1 MAFSLQCRNS
11 ILILSNHLFFW
22 AWQEGFI
29 CLRPSD
35 LFLYSARNDVES
47 ISSSLF
53 HTYTT
58 IMLEQD
64 AYAWLAFSFS
74 FGFIALVLLL
84 QSIHHWHIL
93 PFAIYALFIMIGHL
107 YIAITPYFSQPN
119 IPWSDQEPI
128 ITQLPAISILAF
140 AGIVDWQ
147 VVYVRFIN
155 TASKN
160 YRRWG
165 SLHPVN
171 MIDEKSDEDSMNDT
185 STVVFQLPSE
195 YHHTNYIEAI
205 TSTTATPFL
214 LSAFAI
220 WIYISAIIIYGVATL
235 AFVVC
240 KTTIADAQISALISA
255 ICMTIMASFTLFN
268 AIAVVY
274 TGSTCHSKEIAWI
287 MGQNRRDAVILFLMP
302 LLFMVAMTSATA
314 ISWTAYKQTTDPAI
328 KPFATILDSG
338 DQDVAKW
345 IILKSF
351 AVYLPLI
358 ILLIC
363 CSLKRKKSKLT
374 VDEHQKILTH
384 QSNTLINKSCVNQ

>member
-1 MAFSLQCRNS
+1 
-11 ILILSNHLFFW
+11 
-22 AWQEGFI
+22 
-29 CLRPSD
+29 
-35 LFLYSARNDVES
+35 
-47 ISSSLF
+47 
-53 HTYTT
+53 
-58 IMLEQD
+58 MLEQD
-64 AYAWLAFSFS
+64 ASAWLAFSFL
-74 FGFIALVLLL
+74 FGFISLVLLL
-84 QSIHHWHIL
+84 QSTHHWHIL

-107 YIAITPYFSQPN
+107 YIAITPYFSQSN
-119 IPWSDQEPI
+119 IPWKDQEPI
-128 ITQLPAISILAF
+128 VTQLPAISILAF

-165 SLHPVN
+165 SLHPMN
-171 MIDEKSDEDSMNDT
+171 MIDEKSDEDSMSDT
-185 STVVFQLPSE
+185 STIILQLPSE
-195 YHHTNYIEAI
+195 YHHINYVEVI
-205 TSTTATPFL
+205 TSSTSTPFL
-214 LSAFAI
+214 LSAFTI
-220 WIYISAIIIYGVATL
+220 WIYISAIAIYGVTTL

-240 KTTIADAQISALISA
+240 KTTITDAQISALISA
-255 ICMTIMASFTLFN
+255 ICITIMASFTLFN

-274 TGSTCHSKEIAWI
+274 TGSKCHSKEIAWI
-287 MGQNRRDAVILFLMP
+287 MGQNRRDAIILFLMP
-302 LLFMVAMTSATA
+302 LLFMVAMMSATA
-314 ISWTAYKQTTDPAI
+314 ISWAAYKQTDPTI

-338 DQDVAKW
+338 VQDVTKW

-384 QSNTLINKSCVNQ
+384 QSATLINKSCVN

>member
-1 MAFSLQCRNS
+1 
-11 ILILSNHLFFW
+11 
-22 AWQEGFI
+22 
-29 CLRPSD
+29 
-35 LFLYSARNDVES
+35 
-47 ISSSLF
+47 
-53 HTYTT
+53 
-58 IMLEQD
+58 MLEQD

-171 MIDEKSDEDSMNDT
+171 MIDEKSDEDSMSDT

>member
-1 MAFSLQCRNS
+1 
-11 ILILSNHLFFW
+11 
-22 AWQEGFI
+22 
-29 CLRPSD
+29 
-35 LFLYSARNDVES
+35 
-47 ISSSLF
+47 
-53 HTYTT
+53 
-58 IMLEQD
+58 MLEQD
-64 AYAWLAFSFS
+64 AYAWLAFSFL
-74 FGFIALVLLL
+74 FGFISLVLLY

-119 IPWSDQEPI
+119 IPWRDQEPV

-171 MIDEKSDEDSMNDT
+171 MIDEKSDEDSMSDT
-185 STVVFQLPSE
+185 STVIFQLPSE
-195 YHHTNYIEAI
+195 YYHTNHIEAI
-205 TSTTATPFL
+205 TSSATTPFL

-220 WIYISAIIIYGVATL
+220 WIYISAIIIYGVTTL

-240 KTTIADAQISALISA
+240 KTTIGDAQVSALISA
-255 ICMTIMASFTLFN
+255 ICITIMASFTLFN

-274 TGSTCHSKEIAWI
+274 TGSACHSKEIAWI

-302 LLFMVAMTSATA
+302 LLFMVAMMSATG
-314 ISWTAYKQTTDPAI
+314 ISWAAYKQTTDPSI
-328 KPFATILDSG
+328 KPFATILDNG
-338 DQDVAKW
+338 DQDVTKW

-351 AVYLPLI
+351 VVYLPLI

-374 VDEHQKILTH
+374 VDEHQKLLTH
-384 QSNTLINKSCVNQ
+384 QPATLINKSCVNQ